1 MEASGQFRAHSRPSL
16 LSVSTHPLP
25 VFLLLKP
32 KPPSLPFLWS
42 VFTGTFIFDRSSPPS
57 LHLAR
62 SLLKAEVLISKVDR
76 ASLLSLGFTLVSHH
90 HPCFSLDRSSSSSS
104 HPLFFAVINVLLP
117 CLHFLAVIA
126 SPAAPFLPPVTV
138 FFRLQQVEVPP
149 CICPRPFFLLP
160 ARDRL
165 CSCYRGT
172 RAVAVAWGSR
182 EWCSLA
188 VRLEPFSPTSFLAQR
203 SSPTAGLQF
212 R

>member
-1 MEASGQFRAHSRPSL
+1 MTASIFSSALWLDGHHQQHTPFDHL
-16 LSVSTHPLP
+16 NCSTP
-25 VFLLLKP
+25 
-32 KPPSLPFLWS
+32 
-42 VFTGTFIFDRSSPPS
+42 
-57 LHLAR
+57 
-62 SLLKAEVLISKVDR
+62 
-76 ASLLSLGFTLVSHH
+76 
-90 HPCFSLDRSSSSSS
+90 SSSS
-104 HPLFFAVINVLLP
+104 HPLFFAVINVLRP

-126 SPAAPFLPPVTV
+126 SPATPFLPPVTV

-160 ARDRL
+160 ALDRL